1 MIRILTIVAAILGTS
16 PAWAQAP
23 APGVPSGS
31 VLPSSVDPDKSK
43 PSDVAPRRER
53 SGEMRPGTA
62 PPPMR
67 IRIEESGVKLP
78 KCTAESREGEA
89 CKQ

>member
-1 MIRILTIVAAILGTS
+1 MIRILAIAAAFLGAS
-16 PAWAQAP
+16 FAWAQAP
-23 APGVPSGS
+23 APGVPTGA
-31 VLPSSVDPDKSK
+31 VMPATNDTDKNKGDDRLP
-43 PSDVAPRRER
+43 RQER
-53 SGEMRPGTA
+53 SSAARPGAA

-78 KCTAESREGEA
+78 KCAAESREGEA